1 MRAILTNQKSMI
13 EASLGLFGWFQLN
26 SIKESQKHI
35 KEHINA
41 SGFGSSQK
49 SFENLPRQSLKCC
62 VQIWSWLSGPP
73 LVGLFR

>member
-1 MRAILTNQKSMI
+1 MI

-41 SGFGSSQK
+41 SGYGSL
-49 SFENLPRQSLKCC
+49 ENDFKIASSTK
-62 VQIWSWLSGPP
+62 I
-73 LVGLFR
+73 FD

>member
-1 MRAILTNQKSMI
+1 MI

-41 SGFGSSQK
+41 SGYSSSESNIRK
-49 SFENLPRQSLKCC
+49 PHLKT
-62 VQIWSWLSGPP
+62 VTYIEKYFLS
-73 LVGLFR
+73 VSMNQ